1 MQLTLN
7 YNMDKETKKEIK
19 SRIFYKDKNDNIII
33 IEFKNNDN
41 LKIKNYLEIESDMNN
56 LNKSIK
62 KIELITYNK
71 LYIGLIE
78 TKNQKEFNFETN
90 CVIEE
95 EDYQGYPLTSFD
107 NDKIIANIKD
117 KNNKVLF
124 INELIQNFY
133 RNLFVN
139 KENEIKLEYLK

>member
-62 KIELITYNK
+62 KIELINYNK

-78 TKNQKEFNFETN
+78 TENQKEFNFEQI
-90 CVIEE
+90 V
-95 EDYQGYPLTSFD
+95 LLK
-107 NDKIIANIKD
+107 KIA
-117 KNNKVLF
+117 
-124 INELIQNFY
+124 
-133 RNLFVN
+133 
-139 KENEIKLEYLK
+139 